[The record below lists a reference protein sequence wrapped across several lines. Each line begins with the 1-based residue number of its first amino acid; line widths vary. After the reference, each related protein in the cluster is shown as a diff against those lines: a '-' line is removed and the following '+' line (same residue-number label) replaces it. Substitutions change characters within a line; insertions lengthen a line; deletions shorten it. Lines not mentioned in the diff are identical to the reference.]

1 MAAIFTPGLK
11 VREHTVVLK
20 DRRLPMEG
28 EVLVST
34 GDVVSADQV
43 VARTSLPGKVYPV
56 NVANQLGVDPG
67 RLRTFMKKSE
77 GDPVSIDE
85 VVAETPGLWGLFKS
99 ESRSIVTGT
108 LESISTVTGQV
119 IFQANPIPVEID
131 AYIEGRV
138 VEVVEGEGCLVQSK
152 ACLIQGI
159 FGLGGE
165 VKAPLV
171 MAVEDPTEVLD
182 SGNLREDM
190 AGQVIVGGSYI
201 TLGGLKR
208 AAEIG
213 VAGVVVGGFD
223 YDDIKALLGYEVGV
237 AITGGEKLGLT
248 LVVTEGFGRI
258 QMAPATFALLRS
270 MTGKRASINGA
281 TQIRAGVIRPE
292 VVVTYSADETPAS
305 RVEAEEPKGIAL
317 GDQVRGIR
325 TPHFGRIGTVVGL
338 PVSPTV
344 LDTESR
350 ARVMEVEFET
360 GETSIVP
367 RANVEVIES

>member
-1 MAAIFTPGLK
+1 M
-11 VREHTVVLK
+11 
-20 DRRLPMEG
+20 
-28 EVLVST
+28 
-34 GDVVSADQV
+34 